1 MRLYLLLVTL
11 LALSLCGC
19 GVKTQGRPVVA
30 PAAPS
35 QLENTAP
42 AKVLITDRMLGL
54 AVDSSGSPSKSQ
66 LEAMSPDLVAALRS
80 HAERIDGVA
89 VTRVANG
96 NHPTLTERP
105 EVFYWGRLDIPPYV
119 EPNLENAP
127 TDIRFFS
134 DRRRRYLLEAK
145 DKYERNK
152 EELKREYYSRV
163 DDQLSKL
170 KLYLLQG
177 PAELAPCTRFS
188 SIALRIERDAFPFQ
202 LLLSDGWADCP
213 EERGRRLAPA
223 KITGKLVVL
232 QLARERDNAHS
243 DRNIRQRE
251 TFLRDLFP
259 GASVLPGYSVSQAV
273 DLLFN

>member
-11 LALSLCGC
+11 VALSLSGC

-35 QLENTAP
+35 QLENTAS
-42 AKVLITDRMLGL
+42 ATVLITDRMLQL
-54 AVDSSGSPSKSQ
+54 TIDSSGSPSKAQ
-66 LEAMSPDLVAALRS
+66 LEAMSPDLIAALRS
-80 HAERIDGVA
+80 YAERFDGVA
-89 VTRVANG
+89 VVRVANG

-105 EVFYWGRLDIPPYV
+105 EVFYWGRLDIPPYI

-127 TDIRFFS
+127 TDIRFFA
-134 DRRRRYLLEAK
+134 DRRRRYLVEAK

-152 EELKREYYSRV
+152 EELKRQYYSKV

-170 KLYLLQG
+170 KLHLLQA

-188 SIALRIERDAFPFQ
+188 SIAIRIERDAYPFQ
-202 LLLSDGWADCP
+202 LFLTDGWADCP
-213 EERGRRLAPA
+213 DERGRRLAPA
-223 KITGKLVVL
+223 RITGKLVVL

-243 DRNIRQRE
+243 DRDIRQRE
-251 TFLRDLFP
+251 KFLHDLFP
-259 GASVLPGYSVSQAV
+259 GASVLPGYSVSQAM
-273 DLLFN
+273 DLLFK